1 MLFILNRQEKV
12 VGVLKNSG
20 KNSVPFFNDLLTED
34 LATGSETFEFTTVSR
49 NGIGQHL
56 VVGNFI
62 AFKKGKS
69 YKLFQ
74 IMQTEED
81 HQDELYITVYAECA
95 GLQLINSVFR
105 GVKIISASFERVMQ
119 TLLSDTSWNVGI
131 LPYGLATTYD
141 LDIEQASVYSLLQ
154 TYAQQYGVELEF
166 RVELNRGKISKKY
179 IDGYYNRGKVTGKRF
194 TYERDIEGI
203 VRKTDATE
211 LYTAL
216 IGRGNNEISFKDV
229 TVDGIDKPMGQDFVA
244 NQSAYEKYNNNGYHI
259 VGIYECDTDDAK
271 DLLRKTHKRLLEVSE
286 PKVEYDISVLLLCE
300 LLGEKWN
307 EVAIGDTISVFDN
320 AFYPPIMVSARV
332 SKLQT
337 SMTDKNANKCT
348 LANFIEVK
356 SNITSEMRKIASQ
369 LQGYVDN
376 KFPIGSSDIQ
386 DGAVG
391 MDKISDIYTQ
401 TITTDILKAGKVETE
416 KLIAKEA
423 EITNAKIENLKAGF
437 IEADKIITDT
447 IVANKAE
454 FDKLEAKV
462 GQIDT
467 LVSGNISSENI
478 QTGGITGSNL
488 NMDTIFVK
496 DANIL
501 DLSASK
507 LTAGEIN
514 TSKVV
519 ISSADGGMRLVGST
533 QQFVDE
539 NNRIRIQLGK
549 DAKGDFDFYI
559 LAENGDILF
568 NTRGITGNAI
578 ENGLIKEDMVSD
590 GAIGGKKINWS
601 SFVTEFNK
609 DSNTHKLNSSKV
621 LLDGTNQTL
630 DIHFNQLK
638 SKVDDNVSQTES
650 NTTQIGINQGKIN
663 TLIQDTTITKD
674 GQTLKLKDEYS
685 KLEQTVGGLKSTVG
699 EQQTTINQNTGKIT
713 ATESKVSTLEQT
725 VNGFNSELSHVKTT
739 IDEQEEAINS
749 VNSALSGKANSNDV
763 YKKSETM
770 TTSAIN
776 SAINQSANSIKLGVS
791 ETYETK
797 TNVETKVTT
806 TLNSAKSYADT
817 KKQEA
822 ISTASTDAT
831 SKVNSAKNELNTAIG
846 KKANSVDVYTKTETY
861 TKSET
866 DSKIKVA
873 KDEINLGV
881 SNTYETKANVES
893 KINNIQIGGRNLLKN
908 TALTTNTSSWSMSSG
923 VSRDTSKVLDG
934 RYSFKSTQS
943 GLTSDSWRGASQYY
957 SPAKEGDKFTVS
969 AYTLSDNIS
978 GIDVDA
984 RMEIRYFNS
993 SGDRIT
999 QTGLSVK
1006 PSSNNTWTY
1015 FELTGVCPANTVKI
1029 DVIVFVTRNGTLWF
1043 NGVQLEKGTKATSWT
1058 PAVEDVNADIDKKAN
1073 STDVYKKSETYTKT
1087 ETDSAINVAKD
1098 SINLGVS
1105 QTYETKSNVENKIS
1119 TAKTEAIN
1127 TSKGY
1132 ADTKKSE
1139 AISTASTDATNK
1151 VNSAKNELN
1160 TKIDGIQIGGRN
1172 LLLNSDNG
1180 YLNDLNVYNNT
1191 NVTCSNVNGWR
1202 KMTFTNQLNNEIVH
1216 DKWFTPTQ
1224 LGNYTFSIMC
1234 RTDATSITS
1243 NISVFTHEGG
1253 HRTVSASVENL
1264 GNGLYRIVSSFSISN
1279 LNRIRVV
1286 DLQNFKTIGATYV
1299 EFRYP
1304 MLEVGNKVSAWSQA
1318 PEDIDSAINKKAN
1331 STDVYTKTETYTK
1344 AQTDSAIKV
1353 AKDEINLG
1361 VSNTYETKTNVET
1374 KISSA
1379 NTSTLNSA
1387 KSYADTKKNEA
1398 INSASTDATNKVN
1411 SAKNELNTAINKKAN
1426 SVDVYKK
1433 SETYTKSE
1441 TDSKINVAKN
1451 DITLSVSNTYETKTN
1466 VETKV
1471 NNAVNNIQIG
1481 GRNLFLNSGFTK
1493 GLNYWYAYNCSNPQA
1508 VADSSALSGYAVK
1521 FTSTGG
1527 GIYQRKGGASN
1538 NPTNYQNGSV
1548 MTVSGYV
1555 KSSVAGKVL
1564 RPNFENAG
1572 ANTSKNITCTNAN
1585 TWYYFTHTYTITS
1598 HGFSTITFYGDS
1610 GADYYLKDVILEYG
1624 NKASTWTPAPE
1635 DVQGLIDS
1643 KANTTDVYKKSETYT
1658 KSETDSAIKVAK
1670 DNINLNVSNT
1680 YETKTNVT
1688 TKVNNAKNEAI
1699 NSANTTTTE
1708 KLKSYSTTEQM
1719 NSAINLAKGEITSS
1733 VSNTYLTKGDANNT
1747 YATKSTLT
1755 QTENSIVAKF
1765 SASGGYNLL
1774 KDSGFLTSSLNT
1786 WAVHGHN
1793 NPTGGAIEFL
1803 AYNQDWGFP
1812 DRSVHTCQIRL
1823 SNQSG
1828 IEYGIKQKINT
1839 TIGKKYT
1846 VSFYTSAHRVTQ
1858 GRVIV
1863 RTASGS
1869 WVNNL
1874 SFQPHLYNGG
1884 NANIDSWQ
1892 LVTLT
1897 FTATD
1902 TVHFLNICIN
1912 TALDNGY
1919 MWVAKPQ
1926 ICEGEVPLPYSINP
1940 SEIYEGNTQI
1950 DATGITVFNGGLR
1963 IKNNSNE
1970 TVFSGDSKG
1979 NLKILGQ
1986 ITTQGNDGKLELASN
2001 TLKGFIGNSSANPTY
2016 ASGIWNPNGAG
2027 NVGYVSVGE
2036 TNALI
2041 GDNNGCLYMSPIKN
2055 DSAKKAVLR
2064 YSRNKGDITG
2074 TIEFSNIGSVSLVSK
2089 GSSGAQYGLWCN
2101 PEGYVYPYSSKE
2113 WLGSNTKRWEA
2124 GYFNKAYGN
2133 TWNQSALIADA
2144 VSVASI
2150 ENGLEPCSLT
2160 GEETYKVS
2168 DFTDFIKGLNFGIYK
2183 LGGTSTC
2190 SVADRATNE
2199 TLTCTFAPT
2208 STYDLRSDNKVSK
2221 LFIQDNFDREGN
2233 LEQNL
2238 NLNTYW
2244 SALGVV
2250 AQELLREYEELKV
2263 ENSKLKERLRLIEEK
2278 IGL

>member
-49 NGIGQHL
+49 NGVGQHL

-74 IMQTEED
+74 IMQTEEN

-105 GVKIISASFERVMQ
+105 GVKIVSASFERVMQ

-131 LPYGLATTYD
+131 LPYGLTTTYD

-376 KFPIGSSDIQ
+376 RFPIGSSDIQ

-401 TITTDILKAGKVETE
+401 TITTDILRAGKVETE

-454 FDKLEAKV
+454 LDILEAKV
-462 GQIDT
+462 GKIDT
-467 LVSGNISSENI
+467 LVSGNISSDNI

-549 DAKGDFDFYI
+549 DANGDFDFYI

-578 ENGLIKEDMVSD
+578 ENGLIKENMVSD

-630 DIHFNQLK
+630 DIHFNRLN
-638 SKVDDNVSQTES
+638 STVNDNVNKTES
-650 NTTQIGINQGKIN
+650 NTTQLNVHQGKIN

-674 GQTLKLKDEYS
+674 GKNVKLKDEYS

-739 IDEQEEAINS
+739 IDEQEETINS

-776 SAINQSANSIKLGVS
+776 SAINQSADSIKLGIS

-831 SKVNSAKNELNTAIG
+831 
-846 KKANSVDVYTKTETY
+846 
-861 TKSET
+861 
-866 DSKIKVA
+866 
-873 KDEINLGV
+873 
-881 SNTYETKANVES
+881 
-893 KINNIQIGGRNLLKN
+893 
-908 TALTTNTSSWSMSSG
+908 
-923 VSRDTSKVLDG
+923 
-934 RYSFKSTQS
+934 
-943 GLTSDSWRGASQYY
+943 
-957 SPAKEGDKFTVS
+957 
-969 AYTLSDNIS
+969 
-978 GIDVDA
+978 
-984 RMEIRYFNS
+984 
-993 SGDRIT
+993 
-999 QTGLSVK
+999 
-1006 PSSNNTWTY
+1006 
-1015 FELTGVCPANTVKI
+1015 
-1029 DVIVFVTRNGTLWF
+1029 
-1043 NGVQLEKGTKATSWT
+1043 
-1058 PAVEDVNADIDKKAN
+1058 
-1073 STDVYKKSETYTKT
+1073 
-1087 ETDSAINVAKD
+1087 
-1098 SINLGVS
+1098 
-1105 QTYETKSNVENKIS
+1105 
-1119 TAKTEAIN
+1119 
-1127 TSKGY
+1127 
-1132 ADTKKSE
+1132 
-1139 AISTASTDATNK
+1139 
-1151 VNSAKNELN
+1151 
-1160 TKIDGIQIGGRN
+1160 
-1172 LLLNSDNG
+1172 
-1180 YLNDLNVYNNT
+1180 
-1191 NVTCSNVNGWR
+1191 
-1202 KMTFTNQLNNEIVH
+1202 
-1216 DKWFTPTQ
+1216 
-1224 LGNYTFSIMC
+1224 
-1234 RTDATSITS
+1234 
-1243 NISVFTHEGG
+1243 
-1253 HRTVSASVENL
+1253 
-1264 GNGLYRIVSSFSISN
+1264 
-1279 LNRIRVV
+1279 
-1286 DLQNFKTIGATYV
+1286 
-1299 EFRYP
+1299 
-1304 MLEVGNKVSAWSQA
+1304 
-1318 PEDIDSAINKKAN
+1318 
-1331 STDVYTKTETYTK
+1331 
-1344 AQTDSAIKV
+1344 
-1353 AKDEINLG
+1353 
-1361 VSNTYETKTNVET
+1361 
-1374 KISSA
+1374 
-1379 NTSTLNSA
+1379 
-1387 KSYADTKKNEA
+1387 
-1398 INSASTDATNKVN
+1398 NKVN

-1433 SETYTKSE
+1433 TETYTKSE
-1441 TDSKINVAKN
+1441 TDSKIKVAKDEIN
-1451 DITLSVSNTYETKTN
+1451 LNVSNTYETKTN

-1481 GRNLFLNSGFTK
+1481 GRNIATHTNQGT
-1493 GLNYWYAYNCSNPQA
+1493 
-1508 VADSSALSGYAVK
+1508 
-1521 FTSTGG
+1521 TGWSWG
-1527 GIYQRKGGASN
+1527 MQVGGATISEV
-1538 NPTNYQNGSV
+1538 TENGIKCCKMV
-1548 MTVSGYV
+1548 RDNTAQSGWSFIAYSKIGREKYLPSKQYTISFEV
-1555 KSSVAGKVL
+1555 KSSVVTDFWCSLSQGDGSEPLCVSSVKATVS
-1564 RPNFENAG
+1564 E
-1572 ANTSKNITCTNAN
+1572 AN
-1585 TWYYFTHTYTITS
+1585 TWTKLSFTLTTKDALPTSTGQVVHLTSMNSATGVTYIFRNLMIEEGT
-1598 HGFSTITFYGDS
+1598 
-1610 GADYYLKDVILEYG
+1610 
-1624 NKASTWTPAPE
+1624 KASSWSPSPE
-1635 DVQGLIDS
+1635 DVDASINDKAS
-1643 KANTTDVYKKSETYT
+1643 KTDVYKKSETYT
-1658 KSETDSAIKVAK
+1658 KSETDSKINIAK
-1670 DNINLNVSNT
+1670 DNINLSVSNT
-1680 YETKTNVT
+1680 YETKTNVESKISSAKT
-1688 TKVNNAKNEAI
+1688 DAINTSKSYADTKKSEAI
-1699 NSANTTTTE
+1699 TQAGKDADSKVATAKSDLQNSINTKANKTDVYTKTETT
-1708 KLKSYSTTEQM
+1708 SQ
-1719 NSAINLAKGEITSS
+1719 INLAKDSITNT
-1733 VSNTYLTKGDANNT
+1733 VAQTYLNKNDALNT
-1747 YATKSTLT
+1747 YATKSSLT
-1755 QTENSIVAKF
+1755 QTANSITAKF
-1765 SASGGYNLL
+1765 EASGGYNLL
-1774 KDSGFLTSSLNT
+1774 KNSKGQNGTNFWLNNGGGISVANDSTYGKCFKTQ
-1786 WAVHGHN
+1786 A
-1793 NPTGGAIEFL
+1793 P
-1803 AYNQDWGFP
+1803 
-1812 DRSVHTCQIRL
+1812 
-1823 SNQSG
+1823 SG
-1828 IEYGIKQKINT
+1828 IRYHEPIKLKNNTEYVYEGYIYSKT
-1839 TIGKKYT
+1839 AIGGSGVVPLHYWCMSTADTAGQSQLT
-1846 VSFYTSAHRVTQ
+1846 VLDYRQAVPTVDKWTKCYVHF
-1858 GRVIV
+1858 
-1863 RTASGS
+1863 RTASSGD
-1869 WVNNL
+1869 VY
-1874 SFQPHLYNGG
+1874 FTPFVYVGG
-1884 NANIDSWQ
+1884 NATFDF
-1892 LVTLT
+1892 LVTELSLSESSVESKWT
-1897 FTATD
+1897 PHPD
-1902 TVHFLNICIN
+1902 
-1912 TALDNGY
+1912 
-1919 MWVAKPQ
+1919 
-1926 ICEGEVPLPYSINP
+1926 
-1940 SEIYEGNTQI
+1940 EIYSGSTVI
-1950 DATGITVFNGGLR
+1950 DATGVTVNNGALR
-1963 IKNNSNE
+1963 VKNNAGN
-1970 TVFSGDSKG
+1970 TVLSGDSAG
-1979 NLKILGQ
+1979 NL
-1986 ITTQGNDGKLELASN
+1986 
-2001 TLKGFIGNSSANPTY
+2001 TLTGTIKSE
-2016 ASGIWNPNGAG
+2016 AG
-2027 NVGYVSVGE
+2027 NGQYVSVNSGGITFKDSQKSE
-2036 TNALI
+2036 EVLRLNTSSSTSNRDINGVTFAMPQYADYLSFRHI
-2041 GDNNGCLYMSPIKN
+2041 AKPSLENGWGSGVAHYTFMDMWATDFNDANGNKQYKGVNVYAPTYLSQKIKFRNGGDPYLHEVTPNITWNNMNKLMGVYGDNGTVIGYKAGDNLQARIVVTEGNHPGTADVIRSWGHWNCSGAIVHNATFRGSFVNSYANPVTRTFSETSSIMTEGNQVRVNLENIQIKN
-2055 DSAKKAVLR
+2055 GKAIMNIPKKYRGINEGYIIASIVKKG
-2064 YSRNKGDITG
+2064 KGDVWVSEEEEERFI
-2074 TIEFSNIGSVSLVSK
+2074 IEAENDIKINIEIIIKLTETAVARTLKHEDAICYEV
-2089 GSSGAQYGLWCN
+2089 
-2101 PEGYVYPYSSKE
+2101 P
-2113 WLGSNTKRWEA
+2113 
-2124 GYFNKAYGN
+2124 NK
-2133 TWNQSALIADA
+2133 Q
-2144 VSVASI
+2144 
-2150 ENGLEPCSLT
+2150 LE
-2160 GEETYKVS
+2160 S
-2168 DFTDFIKGLNFGIYK
+2168 D
-2183 LGGTSTC
+2183 C
-2190 SVADRATNE
+2190 
-2199 TLTCTFAPT
+2199 C
-2208 STYDLRSDNKVSK
+2208 
-2221 LFIQDNFDREGN
+2221 
-2233 LEQNL
+2233 
-2238 NLNTYW
+2238 
-2244 SALGVV
+2244 
-2250 AQELLREYEELKV
+2250 
-2263 ENSKLKERLRLIEEK
+2263 
-2278 IGL
+2278 